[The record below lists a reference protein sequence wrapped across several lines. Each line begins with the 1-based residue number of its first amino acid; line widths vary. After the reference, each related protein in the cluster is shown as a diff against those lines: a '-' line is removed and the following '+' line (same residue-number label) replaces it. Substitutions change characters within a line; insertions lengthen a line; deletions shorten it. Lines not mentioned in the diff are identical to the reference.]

1 MAHNYPRGW
10 STNNTLWILV
20 TFTESLDFN
29 IVSDDAKNF
38 IETIHVTY
46 NDKLLGAVR
55 RNYVIQIPKG
65 LDNNSPVPM
74 VLDLH
79 GWTGSAQSQTHQSG
93 WKQLGNTEK
102 FVVIW
107 PDGMDDSPSK
117 MGSWNCSMSTGKTIQ
132 ENKCLF
138 KKFHEFLT
146 TNFLS
151 CFSRGF

>member
-1 MAHNYPRGW
+1 M
-10 STNNTLWILV
+10 
-20 TFTESLDFN
+20 
-29 IVSDDAKNF
+29 
-38 IETIHVTY
+38 
-46 NDKLLGAVR
+46 LGPVR
-55 RNYVIQIPKG
+55 RNYIIQIPKG

-102 FVVIW
+102 FIVIW

-132 ENKCLF
+132 E
-138 KKFHEFLT
+138 KKMSFQKNF
-146 TNFLS
+146 TNFLQQI
-151 CFSRGF
+151 FFVVFQGVSRWLSLKNKYFGVEVCQSLNCQILVKMAFQIPFLEWS